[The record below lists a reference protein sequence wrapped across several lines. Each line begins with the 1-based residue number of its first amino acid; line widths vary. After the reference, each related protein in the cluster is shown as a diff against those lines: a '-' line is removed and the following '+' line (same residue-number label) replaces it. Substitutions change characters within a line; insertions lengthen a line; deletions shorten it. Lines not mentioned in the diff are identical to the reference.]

1 MLSNDLE
8 IIMDKKKK
16 ILLIEDDPDQIFLYQ
31 SKFEIEGFDII
42 SSRTGDDGITLAKIE
57 KPDII
62 LLDLILIAES
72 GIDVLSK
79 LKKDKATKHIPVI
92 ILTNLVQKDNKEN
105 AKKLGAIDF
114 LIKTDMM
121 PADVVKRVR
130 EVLNQ

>member
-1 MLSNDLE
+1 
-8 IIMDKKKK
+8 MDKKKK
-16 ILLIEDDPDQIFLYQ
+16 ILLIEDDPDQIFLYK
-31 SKFEIEGFDII
+31 SKFEIEGFEVI
-42 SSRTGDDGITLAKIE
+42 SSRTGDDGITLAKNE

-121 PADVVKRVR
+121 PADVVKRLR
-130 EVLNQ
+130 EVLKEH